1 MAGRWSDGVPLMVA
15 PTYGDWQ
22 VFRGSLAKAKAEN
35 NESELQ
41 NLTQQLTNFTYAA
54 DTDGSKCPF
63 TCSPIPPK
71 RKGALVRGGVY

>member
-1 MAGRWSDGVPLMVA
+1 MVA
-15 PTYGDWQ
+15 STYGEWQ
-22 VFRGSLAKAKAEN
+22 DFRRQLAQAKAEK

-41 NLTQQLTNFTYAA
+41 NPTQQLPNFTYAA

-71 RKGALVRGGVY
+71 RKGALVRGVVYWRPWL

>member
-1 MAGRWSDGVPLMVA
+1 MVA